1 MNAHGGS
8 TKLGRYLLELA
19 PRQTSYEDIRSLAE
33 RTRRACAEITHD
45 DVTVRLLRSVFVP
58 EDGTCLLVFD
68 ATSAPAVAEAGRRAA
83 LPATRL
89 SVLLDLPEVLAPVL

>member
-1 MNAHGGS
+1 MDAHGEAHR
-8 TKLGRYLLELA
+8 LGRFLLELA
-19 PRQTSYEDIRSLAE
+19 PHQTGYEDIRLLAE
-33 RTRRACAEITHD
+33 RTRAACTEVSHD

-68 ATSAPAVAEAGRRAA
+68 ASSAPAVAEAGRRAK

-89 SVLLDLPEVLAPVL
+89 SVLLDLPEVLSTAR